1 MFAIFSAI
9 KQSDK
14 HSVVGFARRFVMQ
27 QEQQFSYRKSAARL
41 RSMGTA
47 SAQQQQK
54 NTEESDRRVAVA
66 SSSRMQLSEFLQPT
80 FKALLVDAAGTLLNP
95 SESMTDV
102 YLRYGKRYGLSL
114 TPHEILQRYRVA
126 YSTPW
131 AQSSIRYVD
140 DGRPFWRFIVKE
152 STGIENEEMFEEI
165 YEYYSRAEA
174 WVVAPGAEKAL
185 RKIRQSGIKTAIVS
199 NFDSRLHRIM
209 EEMGLKDLFDAII
222 VSADVSAEK
231 PNPVIFMKACEELH
245 VSPEHVIHVG
255 DDRRN
260 DLFGARDAGCF
271 AWLWGDDVLS
281 FDHVQKR
288 LETGNLFDS
297 LSDL

>member
-9 KQSDK
+9 RQYNK
-14 HSVVGFARRFVMQ
+14 HSVLGFAQRCVMQ
-27 QEQQFSYRKSAARL
+27 QEQLKSAAWL
-41 RSMGTA
+41 RCSMGTA
-47 SAQQQQK
+47 SAQQQK
-54 NTEESDRRVAVA
+54 NTEESGRRVAVS
-66 SSSRMQLSEFLQPT
+66 SSSRKQLSEFLQPT
-80 FKALLVDAAGTLLNP
+80 FQALLVDAAGTLLNP

-102 YLRYGKRYGLSL
+102 YLRYGKRHGLTL

-209 EEMGLKDLFDAII
+209 EDMGLKELFDAII

-271 AWLWGDDVLS
+271 AWLWGDDVFS

>member
-14 HSVVGFARRFVMQ
+14 HSVVGFARRVVT
-27 QEQQFSYRKSAARL
+27 EHQFSYRTSAAWQ

-47 SAQQQQK
+47 SAQQKQEK
-54 NTEESDRRVAVA
+54 HTEESDRRVAVA

-80 FKALLVDAAGTLLNP
+80 FQALLVDAAGTLLNP

-114 TPHEILQRYRVA
+114 TPREILRRYRVA

-199 NFDSRLHRIM
+199 NFDSRLHKIM
-209 EEMGLKDLFDAII
+209 QEMGLKDLFDAII

-231 PNPVIFMKACEELH
+231 PNPVIFMKACEELR
-245 VSPEHVIHVG
+245 VSPENVIHVG